1 MAKKYKG
8 IDFIIKV
15 KDSTGTFKVLGGQRA
30 CTLNRSADTIDVT
43 AKDSDGWQ
51 ENLAGLKNWG
61 IDTDGLIVE
70 NNEAYSILEDKFM
83 NSETI
88 TAVIVT
94 PTQKAFQGRSNHYC
108 FPLEAPYDDAATY
121 SVTFTGSGK
130 LEKVDST
137 SVQETKVLDAKAVEV
152 DESEEKTDE

>member
-94 PTQKAFQGRSNHYC
+94 PTQKAFQGEAIITD

-152 DESEEKTDE
+152 DESEEKVDE

>member
-1 MAKKYKG
+1 MAL
-8 IDFIIKV
+8 I
-15 KDSTGTFKVLGGQRA
+15 A
-30 CTLNRSADTIDVT
+30 
-43 AKDSDGWQ
+43 
-51 ENLAGLKNWG
+51 
-61 IDTDGLIVE
+61 LIVE

-94 PTQKAFQGRSNHYC
+94 PTQKAFQGEAIITD

-152 DESEEKTDE
+152 NESEEKDEKIKYCTT

>member
-1 MAKKYKG
+1 M
-8 IDFIIKV
+8 
-15 KDSTGTFKVLGGQRA
+15 
-30 CTLNRSADTIDVT
+30 T

-94 PTQKAFQGRSNHYC
+94 PTQKAFQGEAIITD

-121 SVTFTGSGK
+121 SVTFTGSG
-130 LEKVDST
+130 EKVDST
-137 SVQETKVLDAKAVEV
+137 SVQETKVLDTKAVEV